1 MATVSAPATA
11 PLDVLRGLL
20 DSVRRATRRWVCVEA
35 LAWVGVCGGIL
46 FWSLLWFDWLVEPPA
61 AVRAGLMGLVLAGLG
76 WLLWTKLVA
85 RLAAPLD
92 DRDLA
97 MLVERGHPAFRD
109 SLSTAIEL
117 GPRPPEGCDPTL
129 LGRTIDEAA
138 AVAGQVDVER
148 LFRRRRLVTLACGGV
163 LASGTIA
170 ALALAL
176 PAVADT
182 FVRRMVLLRDDPWP
196 RRTGLAAEGFTAGVR
211 TVARGSDVDVLVRAD
226 AARELPRMV
235 ELRSRGRGAWR
246 TDRMG
251 IRGGIAAGGQ
261 TFGHVLRGV
270 TEDLA
275 LEVRGGDARIRGL
288 SIRVLDPPALADLR
302 IGYTLPEY
310 LGGGRREAP
319 AARLVQVPRGS
330 VVEIVCRS
338 TKPLHAARLDASA
351 ATGQRMLA
359 EVSPGATGDAPTE
372 ITGTIGPLE
381 EEVAIAVRLE
391 DTDRLENRE
400 PIGFL
405 LAAVPDEPPTLAV
418 RLRGI
423 STAITPR
430 ARLPLVGTIADDHG
444 VAAATVIVEPAA
456 TGAGQG
462 GGAGAEGAAGGEPG
476 AAHPF
481 PIKRVAAG
489 TALVDLTDD
498 APEWVPLE
506 PLGLKTGTRIGVA
519 VRASDA
525 CGLASGPNSSTSDIW
540 PLDVVTPEELMAMLE
555 AREIILRRR
564 FESVVADLTQAR
576 DRLAVAPAGDAAATT
591 TDGESNDDGSFT
603 VGRLGE
609 SAARAAGETGE
620 IASAFRDI
628 RLELDNNALLTPEL
642 DARLIGQ
649 IADPLAAVATTDL
662 PGLAGACRDRGGDR
676 AALVAQADQ
685 VLARLQ
691 AILDKMIELE
701 SYNEV
706 LELLRGVIRTQEE
719 IRAETL
725 ERQKRRARE
734 ALERP

>member
-1 MATVSAPATA
+1 MATVSASAVNA
-11 PLDVLRGLL
+11 IDVLRGLL
-20 DSVRRATRRWVCVEA
+20 DSVRRATRRWVWVEA
-35 LAWVGVCGGIL
+35 LAWVGVCGGIA
-46 FWSLLWFDWLVEPPA
+46 FWSLLWFDWSVEPPA
-61 AVRAGLMGLVLAGLG
+61 AVRAGLMALLLVGLA
-76 WLLWTKLVA
+76 WLVWTKLVS
-85 RLAAPLD
+85 RLATPLE

-117 GPRPPEGCDPTL
+117 APGPPEHCDPTL
-129 LGRTIDEAA
+129 LERTIVEAA

-148 LFRRRRLVTLACGGV
+148 LFRRRRLVGLACGGV
-163 LASGTIA
+163 LASATIA
-170 ALALAL
+170 ALALAR

-182 FVRRMVLLRDDPWP
+182 FVRRLVLLRDDPWP
-196 RRTGLAAEGFTAGVR
+196 RRTGLAAEGFTDGVR

-246 TDRMG
+246 TERMG
-251 IRGGIAAGGQ
+251 IRGGIADGGQ

-270 TEDLA
+270 TEDLE

-288 SIRVLDPPALADLR
+288 SIRVLDPPALAELR
-302 IGYTLPEY
+302 IGYTMPDY
-310 LGGGRREAP
+310 LGGGRREAA
-319 AARLVQVPRGS
+319 AARLVQVPRGA
-330 VVEIVCRS
+330 VVEIRCRS
-338 TKPLHAARLDASA
+338 TKPLHAARLT
-351 ATGQRMLA
+351 ATGAGGERTLA
-359 EVSPGATGDAPTE
+359 ELPTAPAGAAPTE
-372 ITGTIGPLE
+372 VIGTIGPLE
-381 EEVAIAVRLE
+381 EEVSIGVRLE

-418 RLRGI
+418 RLRAI

-430 ARLPLVGTIADDHG
+430 ARLPVVGTIADDHG
-444 VAAATVIVEPAA
+444 LATATVTVEQAATA
-456 TGAGQG
+456 AGQG
-462 GGAGAEGAAGGEPG
+462 GGDATAGTTVVPPAVAQA
-476 AAHPF
+476 F
-481 PIKRVAAG
+481 PIERVAAG
-489 TALVDLTDD
+489 ASLVDLTDD
-498 APEWVPLE
+498 DPQWVALE
-506 PLGLKTGTRIGVA
+506 PLGLKTGTRVYVA
-519 VRASDA
+519 VRATDA
-525 CGLASGPNSSTSDIW
+525 CGLATGPNSATSDVW
-540 PLDVVTPEELMAMLE
+540 PLDVVTAEELMAMLE

-576 DRLAVAPAGDAAATT
+576 DRLATAPAGAAAAP
-591 TDGESNDDGSFT
+591 DAEADDDGSFA

-620 IASAFRDI
+620 IAAAFRDI
-628 RLELDNNALLTPEL
+628 RRELDNNGLVTPEL

-649 IADPLAAVATTDL
+649 IADPLAAVAASDL

-676 AALVAQADQ
+676 AALVARADQ

-691 AILDKMIELE
+691 SILDKMIELE